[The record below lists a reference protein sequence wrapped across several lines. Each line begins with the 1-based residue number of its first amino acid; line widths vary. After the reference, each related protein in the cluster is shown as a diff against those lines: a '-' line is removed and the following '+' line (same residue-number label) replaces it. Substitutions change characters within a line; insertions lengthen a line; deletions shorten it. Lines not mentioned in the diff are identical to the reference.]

1 MRFLFHEWQNKS
13 DGVFCS
19 QLNSTEAGAKLRSSR
34 LLLTVKT
41 GGDDGRLFQ
50 PMGTPE
56 GSAIFL
62 HGDAAVGTAG
72 DDWRLFQPM
81 QTLRGRGFLCKMLL
95 QYEQLEMSCCQ
106 KRSTII
112 RWCELNQLIQLIHL
126 LLQTGDA
133 VLNDST
139 DCLIVKTR

>member
-1 MRFLFHEWQNKS
+1 MNDRIKVMAYFAANETRQRRVQKS
-13 DGVFCS
+13 
-19 QLNSTEAGAKLRSSR
+19 KR

-56 GSAIFL
+56 GRAIFL
-62 HGDAAVGTAG
+62 LDDAAIGTAG

-112 RWCELNQLIQLIHL
+112 R
-126 LLQTGDA
+126 
-133 VLNDST
+133 
-139 DCLIVKTR
+139 